1 MARLQ
6 GPKHRMCRR
15 VGERLCSSAR
25 CPVTRRNQPPGVHGP
40 KGHRRLT
47 EFGGQLKEKQKARFM
62 YGVME
67 RQFRK
72 YYEKAVRSEG
82 NTADLIWLNLERRLD
97 NVVYRL
103 GFAKTRSQ
111 ARQLVSHGWVT
122 VNGKRVDIPSYAVSV
137 GDIVKLKDSAKG
149 SDLVKFIN
157 EGKVSEPAPQWLSL
171 DINNLE
177 GKVLALPKA
186 EDFPANV
193 NMTLVVEYYSR

>member
-15 VGERLCSSAR
+15 TGEKLCSSGR

-40 KGHRRLT
+40 KGYRRLT
-47 EFGGQLKEKQKARFM
+47 EFGSQLKEKQKARFM

-67 RQFRK
+67 KQFRK
-72 YYEKAVRSEG
+72 YYEAASKSEG
-82 NTADLIWLNLERRLD
+82 NTAEGIWRNLETRLD
-97 NVVYRL
+97 NVVFRL
-103 GFAKTRSQ
+103 GMAKSRGQ
-111 ARQLVSHGWVT
+111 ARQVVSHGWVT
-122 VNGKRVDIPSYAVSV
+122 VNGKRVNIPSYKVKV
-137 GDIVKLKDSAKG
+137 GDVVAMKQGAKSSG
-149 SDLVKFIN
+149 LWQKIS
-157 EGKVSEPAPQWLSL
+157 EQGKVDTMPQWLSF

>member
-15 VGERLCSSAR
+15 TGEKLCSSNR
-25 CPVTRRNQPPGVHGP
+25 CPSTRRNQPPGVHGP
-40 KGHRRLT
+40 KGFRRLT
-47 EFGGQLKEKQKARFM
+47 EFGNQLKEKQKARFM

-67 RQFRK
+67 KQFRK
-72 YYEKAVRSEG
+72 YYESSSKSQG
-82 NTADLIWLNLERRLD
+82 NTAEGMWQNLETRLD
-97 NVVYRL
+97 NVVFRL
-103 GFAKTRSQ
+103 GFAKSRAQ
-111 ARQLVSHGWVT
+111 ARQIVSHGWVV
-122 VNGKRVDIPSYAVSV
+122 VNGKRVNIPSFHVKV
-137 GDIVKLKDSAKG
+137 GDTVAMKAGAKN
-149 SDLVKFIN
+149 SDLWK
-157 EGKVSEPAPQWLSL
+157 KVTEQGGADTTPQWLSI